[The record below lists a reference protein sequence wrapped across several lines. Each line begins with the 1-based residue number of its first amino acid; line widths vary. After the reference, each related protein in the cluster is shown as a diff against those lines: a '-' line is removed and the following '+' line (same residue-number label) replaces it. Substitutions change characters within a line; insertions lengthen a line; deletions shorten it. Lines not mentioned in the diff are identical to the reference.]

1 MHKQHLHNLSVTPAL
16 LSNNLQIIKNKDIYI
31 FKRKMKQSRDETQC
45 NTHHMTPEHFQAT
58 RAKNCNTLKT
68 VIVRQ
73 VQPF

>member
-1 MHKQHLHNLSVTPAL
+1 
-16 LSNNLQIIKNKDIYI
+16 
-31 FKRKMKQSRDETQC
+31 MKQSRDETQC